1 MLGSLPARIPP
12 RPPMPPP
19 PAHAPL
25 SAEGQAD
32 LAKVRRVNQSWI
44 VRGQLKENAAAWLD
58 HLGQRDPRRLEKS
71 CWLAL
76 FLTRYR
82 KDLLRD
88 PKPLFYAGLFAAA
101 TRREI
106 GDFLDH
112 HPMTRAICLLLH
124 GDDRGCDDLAY
135 PAREL
140 AAGIAAEIRAIL
152 TKSAPLPRHPG
163 RRQVPARPDGEGGNS
178 D

>member
-1 MLGSLPARIPP
+1 MSANPDPT
-12 RPPMPPP
+12 
-19 PAHAPL
+19 PL
-25 SAEGQAD
+25 SEEGEAD

-44 VRGQLKENAAAWLD
+44 VRGQLKETALAWID
-58 HLGQRDPRRLEKS
+58 HLRRSDPARLEKS

-82 KDLLRD
+82 KSILRD
-88 PKPLFYAGLFAAA
+88 PKPLFYGGLFAFA

-106 GDFLDH
+106 GTYLEG

-124 GDDRGCDDLAY
+124 GDDSGCDDLTY

-140 AAGIAAEIRAIL
+140 AEGIAAEIRAIVNL
-152 TKSAPLPRHPG
+152 
-163 RRQVPARPDGEGGNS
+163 E
-178 D
+178 

>member
-1 MLGSLPARIPP
+1 MLGSPQSRIPP
-12 RPPMPPP
+12 PPMPPP
-19 PAHAPL
+19 SLPAPL
-25 SAEGQAD
+25 SDEGEAD

-44 VRGQLKENAAAWLD
+44 VRGRLKETAAAWID
-58 HLGQRDPRRLEKS
+58 HLRLTDPTRLEKS

-82 KDLLRD
+82 KNLLRD
-88 PKPLFYAGLFAAA
+88 PKPLFYAGLFTFA

-106 GDFLDH
+106 AARLDP

-124 GDDRGCDDLAY
+124 GDDSGCDDLAY

-140 AAGIAAEIRAIL
+140 AEGIAAEIRTIVKL
-152 TKSAPLPRHPG
+152 
-163 RRQVPARPDGEGGNS
+163 E
-178 D
+178 

>member
-1 MLGSLPARIPP
+1 
-12 RPPMPPP
+12 MPPP
-19 PAHAPL
+19 PAPAPL
-25 SAEGQAD
+25 SDEGQAD

-58 HLGQRDPRRLEKS
+58 HLGQRDPLRLEKS

-88 PKPLFYAGLFAAA
+88 PKPLFYAGLFAFA
-101 TRREI
+101 TRKEI
-106 GDFLDH
+106 GDFLDD

-124 GDDRGCDDLAY
+124 GDDSGCDDLAY
-135 PAREL
+135 AAREL
-140 AAGIAAEIRAIL
+140 AEGIAAEIRAIR
-152 TKSAPLPRHPG
+152 TKSAPTPRHAG
-163 RRQVPARPDGEGGNS
+163 
-178 D
+178 

>member
-1 MLGSLPARIPP
+1 MLGSPPSRIP
-12 RPPMPPP
+12 PPMPPHSLP
-19 PAHAPL
+19 APL
-25 SAEGQAD
+25 SDEGEAD

-44 VRGQLKENAAAWLD
+44 VRGRLKESAAAWID
-58 HLGQRDPRRLEKS
+58 HLRLTDPTRLEKS

-82 KDLLRD
+82 KNLLRD
-88 PKPLFYAGLFAAA
+88 PKPLFYAGLFAFA

-106 GDFLDH
+106 AARLDP

-124 GDDRGCDDLAY
+124 GDDSGCDDFAY

-140 AAGIAAEIRAIL
+140 AEGIAAEIRAIVN
-152 TKSAPLPRHPG
+152 H
-163 RRQVPARPDGEGGNS
+163 E
-178 D
+178 